1 MNHFFLPIHYRYRSQ
16 KAIRALRVFQEKRKV
31 SFCQVKRNK
40 VKVRDSHTCLLE
52 IPGFARNDRMLF
64 CPQKLLKNG
73 NV

>member
-40 VKVRDSHTCLLE
+40 VKVRPLIHVCLRFPDSLGMTECY
-52 IPGFARNDRMLF
+52 FA
-64 CPQKLLKNG
+64 LKNS
-73 NV
+73 